1 MTCGVFEIVSTS
13 KKRYKDRNLQGDSKY
28 NREKYGPESESLSG
42 TKAICD
48 KHKNLTILVLLLL
61 LMLSSF
67 FRWIW
72 RN

>member
-1 MTCGVFEIVSTS
+1 MQGFKFVSTS

-28 NREKYGPESESLSG
+28 KIEKNMVQNQNLYPAL
-42 TKAICD
+42 KQICD

-61 LMLSSF
+61 LMVSSL